1 MKILLLNVKLQ
12 LLPKQEIK
20 DLLHPHKDLMPPQ
33 AEELE
38 VKPHMQEGTGVLL
51 GTEGSKA

>member
-1 MKILLLNVKLQ
+1 MKISLLNVRLQ
-12 LLPKQEIK
+12 LLPKETK

-38 VKPHMQEGTGVLL
+38 VKPHMQEGTDVHL
-51 GTEGSKA
+51 GQEGSKA